1 MSAAVRPYRIEFNA
15 DHQDPGFAPAA
26 CSHSSNVLAEIA
38 KLREEMRP
46 AKTVSVDLVEA
57 YRREIAQVMELKN
70 ELEGMKHAID
80 DTRRE
85 VASLHVGRPAQVGI
99 DQLSGEL
106 GFVVQQTETAANT
119 ILSAAEKIETEMV
132 SIVEHIVSETR
143 AEQHVRVVMNEVSK
157 LYEACNF
164 QDLTGQ
170 RIGRIVDTFG
180 FIEAQINRMLDIWGG
195 LSAIDHFLA
204 FEESRRKEQEEAI
217 GDQALA
223 NGPQVAGADGHVDQ
237 SEIDALFD

>member
-1 MSAAVRPYRIEFNA
+1 MSAALKPYRIELA
-15 DHQDPGFAPAA
+15 SDLDGHGMAQQA
-26 CSHSSNVLAEIA
+26 CGHSTSILAEIA
-38 KLREEMRP
+38 KLREEIRP
-46 AKTVSVDLVEA
+46 ARTVSVDLVEA

-70 ELEGMKHAID
+70 ELEGMKEAID
-80 DTRRE
+80 ETRRE

-106 GFVVQQTETAANT
+106 GFVVQQTETAANS

-132 SIVEHIVSETR
+132 SIVEHIASEAR
-143 AEQHVRVVMNEVSK
+143 AEQHVHIVMNEVSR

-180 FIEAQINRMLDIWGG
+180 FIEGQINRMLDIWGG

-223 NGPQVAGADGHVDQ
+223 NGPQVNGAIGHVDQ